1 MSKIPAALATLAAIA
16 FLAGCA
22 PVVSLETAEDFSN
35 PACAMVIVSLRDV
48 DTIGDEQRRETN
60 TQSTAAWG
68 DPASVI
74 LHCGVPVPDPT
85 STLPCITYDNIDW
98 LRDDSDAPNY
108 VFTTYGRD
116 PAVSVIVDND
126 KIAPGTM
133 SPASVGSTNIVGG
146 TIHSVRIKPDPSC
159 APGSFSIA
167 ITPPSML
174 STLFTF
180 TSAP

>member
-126 KIAPGTM
+126 KIAGNVAL
-133 SPASVGSTNIVGG
+133 SGVSSAV
-146 TIHSVRIKPDPSC
+146 
-159 APGSFSIA
+159 
-167 ITPPSML
+167 
-174 STLFTF
+174 STLPVVSECT
-180 TSAP
+180 TLEGETQDAPAEGSDG